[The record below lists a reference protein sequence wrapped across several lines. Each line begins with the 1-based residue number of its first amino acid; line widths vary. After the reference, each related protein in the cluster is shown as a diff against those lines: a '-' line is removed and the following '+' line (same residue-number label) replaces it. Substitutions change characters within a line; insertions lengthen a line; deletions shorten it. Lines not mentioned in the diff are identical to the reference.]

1 MAHADWPKQL
11 LSSAL
16 ADPGLQGP
24 LKTFWAAG
32 RQRHQSVLDTAFLLS
47 PPPSFLRSL
56 GSPASLWPLLA
67 LILLE
72 KGPSALLYERHLSLG
87 PQGYTLLPGLPRATL
102 GNILGV
108 PLTEGTRGDAAEGG
122 AAQLERCHPC
132 VRGPAWEDGKLEAT
146 VEMVLVALNV
156 TSPTFDKNG

>member
-1 MAHADWPKQL
+1 MFISMVPGEHFQDPQHGQRQWGGGWGLRWASCGSRPTDWPKQL

-87 PQGYTLLPGLPRATL
+87 PQGYTLLEGYPGLPW
-102 GNILGV
+102 
-108 PLTEGTRGDAAEGG
+108 GTFWGS
-122 AAQLERCHPC
+122 L
-132 VRGPAWEDGKLEAT
+132 
-146 VEMVLVALNV
+146 
-156 TSPTFDKNG
+156 